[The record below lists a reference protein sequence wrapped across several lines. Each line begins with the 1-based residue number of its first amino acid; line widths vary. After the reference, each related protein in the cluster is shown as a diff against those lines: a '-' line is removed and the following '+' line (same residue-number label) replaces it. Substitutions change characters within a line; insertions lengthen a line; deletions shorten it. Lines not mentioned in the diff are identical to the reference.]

1 MMHLFIT
8 GNEVV
13 YRFDFAHRITTYPE
27 KKIKQFQNP
36 EIIPRPF
43 EQCFDLNL
51 KFELYKERFFLLI
64 FIWTEWFKSKTSSLS
79 CSTLVDCYINQVLY

>member
-1 MMHLFIT
+1 MRLFIDLILLIVSPPT
-8 GNEVV
+8 L
-13 YRFDFAHRITTYPE
+13 R
-27 KKIKQFQNP
+27 KIKQFQNP

-79 CSTLVDCYINQVLY
+79 CSALVDCYINQVLY